1 MDNVYPSSHPL
12 VSTKLTLLRDVS
24 TEPKKFRE
32 LVREIAAMLAY
43 EATLDLATRPIEVQT
58 PLAIAKGKSP
68 RACFIVRILS
78 GDAALP
84 VPGPLVVTTSMYRY
98 AALAAAAR
106 S

>member
-58 PLAIAKGKSP
+58 PLAIAKGHSLMERVGLVPILRAGLGMVEGVWELMPSALVP
-68 RACFIVRILS
+68 R
-78 GDAALP
+78 
-84 VPGPLVVTTSMYRY
+84 
-98 AALAAAAR
+98 
-106 S
+106 